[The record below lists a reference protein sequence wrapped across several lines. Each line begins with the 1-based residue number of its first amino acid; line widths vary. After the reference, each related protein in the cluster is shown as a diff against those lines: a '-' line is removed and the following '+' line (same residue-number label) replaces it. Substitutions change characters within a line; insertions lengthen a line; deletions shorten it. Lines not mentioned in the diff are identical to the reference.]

1 MTPPFCALCLRSFTP
16 HGPARS
22 SREHIIPAALGG
34 HWISADVL
42 CTACNSDLGA
52 TADAHLAAWAAPVV
66 SLLYIRHGRTREL
79 KPYAFTAGGQ
89 RYEHHAPSGHVTALG
104 FTASPET
111 LTATGAVGQEDHI
124 RKSVRGAA
132 RGRPGQV
139 HLEYLTAPGV
149 PVPLDLDVTLPAPE
163 QRRALAKIA
172 YLGAAA
178 LLGPAAF
185 AQVDAG
191 DLRGAVRGQ
200 GALDVTVAPGGAAAG
215 LRRMGHG
222 VSLHVLPDGR
232 LGALVI
238 LFGTLRYLVPVG
250 LSRAPLLAPLPAMIT
265 RPLVTEEDVRAVIAP
280 PAPLNFS
287 ADLAR
292 MLGDFRVD
300 FAAAQR
306 EAQHWGVLRRA
317 WYALQVGGDPFT
329 PGWDDALTPA
339 QREAFGAHVERES
352 EALRA
357 QAAADAR

>member
-1 MTPPFCALCLRSFTP
+1 MTTPSCVLCSTPFRP
-16 HGPARS
+16 HGPARL
-22 SREHIIPAALGG
+22 SREHIIPAGLGG
-34 HWISADVL
+34 QWVAADLL
-42 CTACNSDLGA
+42 CKACNSLLGSDI
-52 TADAHLAAWAAPVV
+52 DAHLVRWATPIV
-66 SLLYIRHGRTREL
+66 SLLYIRHAREGHVVS
-79 KPYAFTAGGQ
+79 YDFEVDGV
-89 RYEHHAPSGHVTALG
+89 RYRHHAHSG
-104 FTASPET
+104 T
-111 LTATGAVGQEDHI
+111 LTPVGFDFSADPLEATGAVGQEKHI
-124 RKSVRGAA
+124 EKSLVGAA
-132 RGRPGQV
+132 GDRPGEVQFSYPESPAV
-139 HLEYLTAPGV
+139 TV
-149 PVPLDLDVTLPAPE
+149 PVELDVTLPEPG

-172 YLGAAA
+172 YLGTAA

-185 AQVDAG
+185 SQVDAG
-191 DLRGAVRGQ
+191 ELRAAVLGRRSPGVIVAPRGATE
-200 GALDVTVAPGGAAAG
+200 A

-222 VSLHVLPDGR
+222 VSLHLLPDGR

-250 LSRAPLLAPLPAMIT
+250 LSRALLPAPLPAMIT
-265 RPLVTEEDVRAVIAP
+265 RPLVTEEDVHAGIAP

-339 QREAFGAHVERES
+339 QREAFEAHVERES